1 MGILDAIQSGL
12 SELLSHKMRSMLTML
27 GVIFGVSAVI
37 AMVSIGEGAK
47 QEALDQIRKMGI
59 DVVHVRRAVIAGEL
73 MDKAQDAS
81 PFGLK
86 YSDAESVRTVCTY
99 AKRVVPL
106 REVFAD
112 VKIGEKPVTAKVVGT
127 TPGYQEVSRSK
138 LQAGRF
144 LNDGDVSANRAVC
157 VLGAAAKRE
166 LFGFDD
172 PIGKT
177 LKIGERI
184 FRVVGLME
192 AKEVGSAKAFSALR
206 DLNSDIY
213 IPITLSISDFQMYS
227 QQAVPLNRFTL
238 MEMYRKLRS
247 RQSVDKS
254 PITEMIVQ
262 VDIGDSDSPM
272 AQIEN
277 DDATVK
283 TASVIRSVLNRQHKG
298 IRDYEIIIPAEL
310 LRQSQQTQR
319 IFNVVMAAIAS
330 ISLLVGGIGI
340 MNIMLATVTQRT
352 REIGVRRCIGATRWD
367 IVRQF
372 MLEAMV
378 ITCFGGLIGV
388 ALGVGGARGI
398 SVYADWR
405 TVVSTQA
412 IIVSFGVSALVGIVF
427 GMYPAIRAAMV
438 DPIEALR
445 SS

>member
-1 MGILDAIQSGL
+1 MGILDAIQTGL
-12 SELLSHKMRSMLTML
+12 SELLSHKLRSMLTML

-47 QEALDQIRKMGI
+47 QEALDQIRQMGI
-59 DVVHVRRAVIAGEL
+59 DVVHVKRAVIAGEL
-73 MDKAQDAS
+73 LQKAEERS
-81 PFGLK
+81 PYGLK
-86 YSDAESVRTVCTY
+86 YSDVGSISEVCSY
-99 AKRVVPL
+99 AQRVVPL

-112 VKIGEKPVTAKVVGT
+112 VKVGEEPVPVKVVGT
-127 TPGYQEVSRSK
+127 TSGYDEATRSK
-138 LQAGRF
+138 LQRGRF
-144 LNDGDVSANRAVC
+144 LMERDVADHLPVC
-157 VLGAAAKRE
+157 VLGAAAKRD

-177 LKIGERI
+177 IKIQKRI

-192 AKEVGSAKAFSALR
+192 PKEIGSAKAFSALR

-213 IPITLSISDFQMYS
+213 IPITVSFSDYQMYS
-227 QQAVPLNRFTL
+227 QQAVPANLTTL
-238 MEMYRKLRS
+238 RMMVGKMRS
-247 RQSVDKS
+247 RHSLS
-254 PITEMIVQ
+254 NSTITEVIVQ
-262 VDIGDSDSPM
+262 VSGDEAAVP
-272 AQIEN
+272 
-277 DDATVK
+277 
-283 TASVIRSVLNRQHKG
+283 TASVIRSVLNRQHRG

-319 IFNVVMAAIAS
+319 IFNIVMAAIAS

-340 MNIMLATVTQRT
+340 MNIMLATVSQRT

-372 MLEAMV
+372 MLEALV
-378 ITCFGGLIGV
+378 ITCLGGLIGV
-388 ALGVGGARGI
+388 ALGIGGARAI

-412 IIVSFGVSALVGIVF
+412 IVLSFGVSAVVGIVF
-427 GMYPAIRAAMV
+427 GLYPAVRAAMV

-445 SS
+445 YG